1 MSKLSFVRDARINND
16 LPRPEILVHPHLDLA
31 SQLGVTVER
40 ISETIRIATLGD
52 LDQNS
57 AKFSLSDRQVPIRVS
72 LIEDSRKSLSTLENL
87 PVPTSSGITV
97 PLKAIAAS
105 TFGECPS
112 RVRRYNQ
119 NSRL

>member
-1 MSKLSFVRDARINND
+1 
-16 LPRPEILVHPHLDLA
+16 VHPHLDLA

-57 AKFSLSDRQVPIRVS
+57 AKFSLADRQVPIRVS
-72 LIEDSRKSLSTLENL
+72 LLEESRKSLTTLENL
-87 PVPTSSGITV
+87 PVPTACGGTV
-97 PLKAIAAS
+97 RLTAVADIS
-105 TFGECPS
+105 FGEGPT

-119 NSRL
+119 SRRPLID